1 VRIDRRTRVAAV
13 VAVPMA
19 AVLFVAGTGYDYGPL
34 EIGPWPAAAGG
45 VSASTAEET
54 AGALE
59 RENRRLR
66 ADLGR
71 VVPRGTYIVI
81 DCANNRLYLKREER
95 TLLEAVCSSGSGIRL
110 RDREGS
116 REWTFNTPRGV
127 FKVRSKTTNPA
138 WSKPD
143 WAFVEEGR
151 MVPNDPGDRIEYGAL
166 GEYALHLGDGYL
178 IHGTLYERLLGRS
191 VTHGCIRL
199 GRDDLKK
206 VFEASSLGTPVYIF

>member
-1 VRIDRRTRVAAV
+1 MRI
-13 VAVPMA
+13 VAVLAVPIA
-19 AVLFVAGTGYDYGPL
+19 AFLLVAGTGYGYGPL
-34 EIGPWPAAAGG
+34 EIGGLPASTGG
-45 VSASTAEET
+45 VNAGSADET
-54 AGALE
+54 AQALQ

-71 VVPRGTYIVI
+71 VAPRGTYIVI

-110 RDREGS
+110 RDREGN
-116 REWTFNTPRGV
+116 REWTFDTPRGV

-143 WAFVEEGR
+143 WAFVEEGQI
-151 MVPNDPGDRIEYGAL
+151 VPDDPGDRIEYGAL

-199 GRDDLKK
+199 GSDDLKK